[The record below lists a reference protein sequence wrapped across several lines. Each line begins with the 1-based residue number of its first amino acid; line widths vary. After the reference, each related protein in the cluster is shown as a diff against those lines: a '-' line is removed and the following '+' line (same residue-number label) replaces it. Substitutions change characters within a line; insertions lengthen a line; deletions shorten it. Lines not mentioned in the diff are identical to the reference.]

1 MNTGVVLNK
10 PRGLTSSVNHITKG
24 IKMTDETQDT
34 ASPEPAAGGS
44 PSKDARNMAMLAHLL
59 GIFTF
64 FVGALIIW
72 LIKKDDDPF
81 IDDQGKEALNF
92 QITVGIIYVIGVV
105 AWCLVIPPLIA
116 SATWIAAI
124 VFSII
129 AAIKASEGKSYR
141 YPFTL
146 RLIK

>member
-1 MNTGVVLNK
+1 
-10 PRGLTSSVNHITKG
+10 
-24 IKMTDETQDT
+24 
-34 ASPEPAAGGS
+34 
-44 PSKDARNMAMLAHLL
+44 MAMLAHLL